1 MKGKTYLD
9 ESIAG
14 TAGNLALA
22 DPEESQDWTVM
33 TFQLFHTAVV
43 CQGPDLDGGIRT
55 SCRQQSENNVLFE
68 INTITRKNSSCTV

>member
-1 MKGKTYLD
+1 MYLD

-22 DPEESQDWTVM
+22 DPEKPQDRAVM
-33 TFQLFHTAVV
+33 SFQLLHTAVV

-55 SCRQQSENNVLFE
+55 SCRQQSANKF
-68 INTITRKNSSCTV
+68 